1 MTRGR
6 PREFDTHQ
14 ALQQA
19 LQVFWAQGYEG
30 TSLLDLTEAMNINRP
45 SLYAAFGN
53 KESLFRQALDL
64 YAEEYFG
71 YVQAALLEPTAR
83 GFVEQ
88 LLLGH
93 ADAQTMPGCPA
104 GCLTVQGGL
113 ATSPDARAI
122 CEELNARRAGSEQ
135 LIRQRLETAQQ
146 TGDVPADA
154 DPADLARFV
163 ATLSQGMA
171 VQAAA
176 GVSRSELHRV
186 VQVALRAWPE
196 GSQASSSVIGRT
208 GSGAI

>member
-6 PREFDTHQ
+6 PREFDKHQ

-19 LQVFWAQGYEG
+19 LKVFWKQGYEG
-30 TSLLDLTEAMNINRP
+30 TSLPDLTEAMNINRP

-53 KESLFRQALDL
+53 KEALFRQALDL
-64 YAEEYFG
+64 YADEYFG

-83 GFVEQ
+83 AFVER

-93 ADAQTMPGCPA
+93 ANAQTTPDCPP

-113 ATSPDARAI
+113 ATSPDARSI
-122 CEELNARRAGSEQ
+122 TEELAARRAGSEQ
-135 LIRQRLETAQQ
+135 LVFQRLQLAHQA
-146 TGDVPADA
+146 GDLPADA

-171 VQAAA
+171 VQATA
-176 GVSRSELHRV
+176 GVSRSDLHRV

-196 GSQASSSVIGRT
+196 SPA
-208 GSGAI
+208 GA